1 MGQAKSKGANPGDS
15 TKSKKASKK
24 SKKGTAATSASPLSS
39 NDIAIQV
46 VVEPRRKASG
56 IALSAAQLKMML
68 EESVAHLPPAMLQ
81 TAKERFQIIA
91 RGENMCSIDEFLKQP
106 EFSSHP
112 LHRRLIEVV
121 IDTLEKGSSSSSS
134 SSSATATRNKR
145 KAKNEDLILAGKRLD
160 RLKKQQSRKNPAFYG
175 ATFLK
180 PGSLGIKLVSDKSN
194 TSHPVMGYLG
204 CVVGSV
210 FNGKFASQNG
220 TIQEGDTLVSVNG
233 RSVEKLHVKQ
243 TMQLIGSVGRPLKLR
258 FKTQIGKSVGGTNRN
273 FSFRYSVKFGEG
285 RIGLGLKERK
295 LQHLESKKKDQ
306 TFDCGQVYVSDIKD
320 KTQASKKKI
329 IEVDDTLV
337 AVNSIDCSK
346 LTQKK
351 VLTLIGAERR
361 PIILQ
366 FKRAPLKKSFFA
378 KDNSK
383 ETKMEDDCF
392 GVTSG
397 LSGHRAETMSA
408 TYVTRT
414 QAPSSSSRAVSL
426 QAFLSALA
434 VCSPTIDVRVKDSI
448 AFSMYDVDGD
458 DIVGWD
464 DLFFIFKLVTAG
476 NMSDIQLEVMT
487 NRALD
492 RFDALHDGEL
502 GLKELSE
509 MIPIDHLLTLS

>member
-1 MGQAKSKGANPGDS
+1 MGQAKSKDKNPGDS

-24 SKKGTAATSASPLSS
+24 STKVTAPTRASPLSS
-39 NDIAIQV
+39 NKVAIQEV
-46 VVEPRRKASG
+46 AVEPRRTASG

-68 EESVAHLPPAMLQ
+68 EECVAHLPPAMLQ

-91 RGENMCSIDEFLKQP
+91 RGEDMCSIDEFLKQP

-121 IDTLEKGSSSSSS
+121 IDTLEKGRSS
-134 SSSATATRNKR
+134 SSSATAARNKR
-145 KAKNEDLILAGKRLD
+145 KAKNEDLILAGQRLD

-194 TSHPVMGYLG
+194 TNHPVKGYLG

-273 FSFRYSVKFGEG
+273 FPFRYSVKFGEG

-295 LQHLESKKKDQ
+295 LQHVESKKKDQ
-306 TFDCGQVYVSDIKD
+306 TSDCGQVYVSDIKD
-320 KTQASKKKI
+320 QTQASTKKI
-329 IEVDDTLV
+329 IEIDDTLV

-361 PIILQ
+361 PIVLQ

-383 ETKMEDDCF
+383 ETKIEDDCF

-414 QAPSSSSRAVSL
+414 EAPSSSSRAVSL

-434 VCSPTIDVRVKDSI
+434 VCSPTIDARVKDSI

-509 MIPIDHLLTLS
+509 MIPIDHLLTL